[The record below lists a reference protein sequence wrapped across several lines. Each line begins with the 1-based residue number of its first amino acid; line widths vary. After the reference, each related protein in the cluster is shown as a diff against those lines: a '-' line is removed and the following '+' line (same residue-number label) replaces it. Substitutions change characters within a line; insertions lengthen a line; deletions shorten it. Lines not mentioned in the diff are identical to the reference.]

1 MDKFSNRL
9 KKALDENN
17 MKPIELADK
26 LKINKGI
33 ISNYINDKYKPKY
46 DRITDIARILN
57 VNEAWLMGYDIVEDR
72 TLEPADLYIEIVKLI
87 TIANI
92 PNELKNKLSKE
103 LAEILLR

>member
-9 KKALDENN
+9 KKALEFNN

-57 VNEAWLMGYDIVEDR
+57 VNEAWLMGYDIVMDR
-72 TLEPADLYIEIVKLI
+72 SLSAEELYIEITKLVAI
-87 TIANI
+87 SNI
-92 PNELKNKLSKE
+92 QDKDKNRIIKDIEFLV
-103 LAEILLR
+103 R